1 MCTPKPSATSNI
13 LLILLE
19 AGAKLLLFLLRA
31 AAKGLQLLAVGLIA
45 AAVWAAPRLYRA
57 IVNAAA
63 RRRATATPPGR
74 PATAPTAARQP
85 VAALTRRSSG
95 LTLHDLLGNT
105 PANSQ
110 AITRTE
116 SR

>member
-1 MCTPKPSATSNI
+1 MCTPKPSATSNV

-19 AGAKLLLFLLRA
+19 AGIKAAVALLRLT
-31 AAKGLQLLAVGLIA
+31 AKGLQLLAVGLIA
-45 AAVWAAPRLYRA
+45 AAVWAAPRLHRA
-57 IVNAAA
+57 IANAAA
-63 RRRATATPPGR
+63 RGRATATPTRR

-85 VAALTRRSSG
+85 VAALTRRPSG
-95 LTLHDLLGNT
+95 FTLHDLLGNT